1 MNLLDRAK
9 NIVLSPKKE
18 WKVINTESTD
28 IAELYKSYI
37 IPLAAIGPVSSIV
50 GLSFVGIGGFRVPI
64 GSAITQAIISYAL
77 SLIAVFIVALII
89 DALAPTF
96 SGRKNILQALKV
108 ATYSYTPAWLAGVF
122 GLIPL
127 LGILWLLAA
136 LYGLYVLYLGLPVLM
151 EAPKGKA
158 LGYTVVV
165 VVCAIVILVI
175 IGLISSA
182 FISAPAPEINFQL
195 PQGIG
200 Q

>member
-37 IPLAAIGPVSSIV
+37 IPLAAIGPVSSII
-50 GLSFVGIGGFRVPI
+50 GLSFVGIRGFRVPI
-64 GSAITQAIISYAL
+64 GSAITHAIISYAL

-96 SGRKNILQALKV
+96 SGRKNTIQALKV

-122 GLIPL
+122 VLIPW
-127 LGILWLLAA
+127 LGVLGLLAA

-158 LGYTVVV
+158 LVYTVVV
-165 VVCAIVILVI
+165 VVCTIVILVI

-182 FISAPAPEINFQL
+182 FISAPTPEINIPL

-200 Q
+200 K